1 MIPPDWALT
10 PLRDKKAYIAG
21 WPSQPYTID
30 QIKREVED
38 GKATG
43 IGLITGQW
51 SNEGGLLWVDIDG
64 SEAIPELEKLGGGSL
79 AEIFPPTLTISSG
92 KKDRQR
98 KLFSIPTAK
107 LGLLPDK
114 ATIKIGIPSFEILF
128 RSRQGAIMGSHPE
141 TEGYFT
147 TEHGNFKYAKNP
159 PEMPEWLYAEIE
171 KAYPSN
177 KYKKKPKSGIL
188 TQQINLS
195 YEEGSEFQKKELLSE
210 AKVYLEFLN
219 ED

>member
-1 MIPPDWALT
+1 MATESPEKQPNFNIVAGEINLDLIPPDWALT

-79 AEIFPPTLTISSG
+79 SEIFPPTLTISSG
-92 KKDRQR
+92 KKH
-98 KLFSIPTAK
+98 FPA
-107 LGLLPDK
+107 LGK
-114 ATIKIGIPSFEILF
+114 ATISGLMVTADDATGLAKKVQPIIL
-128 RSRQGAIMGSHPE
+128 GGSLQE
-141 TEGYFT
+141 R
-147 TEHGNFKYAKNP
+147 
-159 PEMPEWLYAEIE
+159 I
-171 KAYPSN
+171 
-177 KYKKKPKSGIL
+177 
-188 TQQINLS
+188 
-195 YEEGSEFQKKELLSE
+195 
-210 AKVYLEFLN
+210 
-219 ED
+219 